1 MNRSVI
7 TKYSSIAL
15 QYIHKANRSSS
26 GLSKLKE
33 SGLSESERK
42 SSHRYR
48 CVTGYWKTNR
58 HSTGRVRKKVAV
70 NYSSNRGKAD
80 EVVQTIKESGGE
92 AIAIQGDVSKV
103 SEVEALFSETIGQF
117 GRIDILVNNAGV
129 MECVPIT
136 DVTEEMFDR
145 QFAVNVKGT
154 YFACQQAM
162 KHMERGGTIINF
174 STSVSGAML
183 PTYSVYAATKGA
195 VEQLTRQLA
204 KEFGAKDIVV
214 NCVAPGQVS
223 TELFL
228 NGKSEELVDSFRR
241 MNAFGRLG
249 EPEDIAN
256 VIDLLVSDK
265 ARWIT
270 GQTIRVNGGFN

>member
-1 MNRSVI
+1 M
-7 TKYSSIAL
+7 
-15 QYIHKANRSSS
+15 
-26 GLSKLKE
+26 GLNGKVAI
-33 SGLSESERK
+33 
-42 SSHRYR
+42 
-48 CVTGYWKTNR
+48 VTGASR
-58 HSTGRVRKKVAV
+58 GIGRQVAIQLAQSGAQVVV
-70 NYSSNRGKAD
+70 NYSSSRGKAD
-80 EVVQTIKESGGE
+80 EVVKTIEQLGGQ
-92 AIAIQGDVSKV
+92 AAAIQADMSKV
-103 SEVEALFSETIGQF
+103 REVEALFSETLERF
-117 GRIDILVNNAGV
+117 GRVDILVNNAGL
-129 MECVPIT
+129 MENHPIA
-136 DVTEEMFDR
+136 DVTEEIFDR
-145 QFAVNVKGT
+145 HFALNVKGT

-162 KHMERGGTIINF
+162 KHMAQGGTIVNF

-204 KEFGAKDIVV
+204 KEFSPKDIVI
-214 NCVAPGQVS
+214 NCIAPGQVA

-228 NGKSEELVDSFRR
+228 NGKSQELVDSFRR

-256 VIDLLVSDK
+256 ALELLVSDK

>member
-1 MNRSVI
+1 MSLNEKVAI
-7 TKYSSIAL
+7 
-15 QYIHKANRSSS
+15 
-26 GLSKLKE
+26 
-33 SGLSESERK
+33 
-42 SSHRYR
+42 
-48 CVTGYWKTNR
+48 VTGASR
-58 HSTGRVRKKVAV
+58 GIGRQIAIQLAGLGIKVAV

-80 EVVQTIKESGGE
+80 EVVQIIKESGGE
-92 AIAIQGDVSKV
+92 AIAVQGDVSKV

-117 GRIDILVNNAGV
+117 GRIDILVNNAGI
-129 MECVPIT
+129 MDCVPIS

-145 QFAVNVKGT
+145 HFAVNVKGT

-162 KHMERGGTIINF
+162 KHMEQGGTIINF

-204 KEFGAKDIVV
+204 KEFGAKDIIV

-228 NGKSEELVDSFRR
+228 NGKSDELVDSFRR
-241 MNAFGRLG
+241 MNAFERLG

>member
-1 MNRSVI
+1 MTLNGKVAI
-7 TKYSSIAL
+7 
-15 QYIHKANRSSS
+15 
-26 GLSKLKE
+26 
-33 SGLSESERK
+33 
-42 SSHRYR
+42 
-48 CVTGYWKTNR
+48 VTGASR
-58 HSTGRVRKKVAV
+58 GIGRQVAIQLAQSGAKVAV
-70 NYSSNRGKAD
+70 NYASSQGKAD
-80 EVVQTIKESGGE
+80 EIVKSIEQFGGQAA
-92 AIAIQGDVSKV
+92 AIPADVSKV
-103 SEVEALFSETIGQF
+103 SEVEALFTETMKRF
-117 GRIDILVNNAGV
+117 GHVDILVNNAGI
-129 MECVPIT
+129 MENNAIS

-145 QFAVNVKGT
+145 HFALNVKGT

-162 KHMERGGTIINF
+162 KHMARGGTIINF
-174 STSVSGAML
+174 STSVSGATL

-204 KEFGAKDIVV
+204 KEFGPKDIVI
-214 NCVAPGQVS
+214 NCIAPGQVA

-228 NGKSEELVDSFRR
+228 NGKTPELVDSFRR

-256 VIDLLVSDK
+256 ALELLVSDK

>member
-1 MNRSVI
+1 MSLNGKVAI
-7 TKYSSIAL
+7 
-15 QYIHKANRSSS
+15 
-26 GLSKLKE
+26 
-33 SGLSESERK
+33 
-42 SSHRYR
+42 
-48 CVTGYWKTNR
+48 VTGASR
-58 HSTGRVRKKVAV
+58 GIGRQVAIQLAQSGAKVAV
-70 NYSSNRGKAD
+70 NYSSNREKAD
-80 EVVQTIKESGGE
+80 KVVMTIEKFGGQ
-92 AIAIQGDVSKV
+92 AVAIQADLSKV
-103 SEVEALFSETIGQF
+103 SEVTALFSKTLEEF
-117 GRIDILVNNAGV
+117 GRVDILVNNAGI
-129 MECVPIT
+129 MENYAIP
-136 DVTEEMFDR
+136 DVTEEIFDGH
-145 QFAVNVKGT
+145 FALNVKGT

-162 KHMERGGTIINF
+162 KHMEQGGTIVNF

-204 KEFGAKDIVV
+204 KEFGPKDIVI
-214 NCVAPGQVS
+214 NCIAPGQVS

-228 NGKSEELVDSFRR
+228 NGKSPELVDTFRR

-256 VIDLLVSDK
+256 TLELLVSDK